1 MAKILMFDF
10 MAKDEDAGA
19 VAQLDVSFDAGEP
32 AEAIKFLTALSA
44 FVVAYAAGRVVSIE
58 DQSTQAKVVQLA
70 PTPEPEAKPAPK
82 PRAARAST
90 PAPAAEPVP
99 KAAELPPVTET
110 VVAPLGSA
118 QPAAIASAPAS
129 SPSPAPV
136 APTPAP
142 RAAVQQVPAP
152 KATPAPVRT
161 GQPAAPSAASTPVTP
176 PSAPAGPM
184 PEALPLEQV
193 PADLAS
199 AKSFRAALV
208 LLQEKHGKKTV
219 EELVEACYVFRNVP
233 CIGRYLVPSPDPE
246 MAIDVKIRR
255 FLEVQGAA
263 A

>member
-10 MAKDEDAGA
+10 MAKDEDADA

-32 AEAIKFLTALSA
+32 VEAIKFLTALSA
-44 FVVAYAAGRVVSIE
+44 FVVSYNGAAVFDAPAAV
-58 DQSTQAKVVQLA
+58 ALA
-70 PTPEPEAKPAPK
+70 APLSDPKPAPK

-90 PAPAAEPVP
+90 PAPAAEPAP
-99 KAAELPPVTET
+99 KAELPPVTET

-118 QPAAIASAPAS
+118 QPVAIASAPAS

-161 GQPAAPSAASTPVTP
+161 GQPAAPSAESTLVTP
-176 PSAPAGPM
+176 PSAPVGPM
-184 PEALPLEQV
+184 PAALPLEQV

-219 EELVEACYVFRNVP
+219 EELVEACYAFRNVP